1 MKNPYEVLGVRQN
14 ASQDEIRA
22 AYKELVKKYH
32 PDRYQNN
39 PLADLAQ
46 EKLQEINEAYDTLT
60 KNGNGNYSN
69 FNNNASYQSTGT
81 HQNTPTQEF
90 MEIRRYLDLGNLSA
104 AEQMLAQISNRN
116 AEWFFLS
123 GILSYRKGWYD
134 DASSKIKTAVSMDP
148 SNFEYQRALNSIMNA
163 GQAYRNVSYGKGY
176 SSNDDLLCKLFQCY
190 VCTDCLC
197 PCF

>member
-1 MKNPYEVLGVRQN
+1 MKNPYEVLGVSQN
-14 ASQDEIRA
+14 ASQDEIKA

-46 EKLQEINEAYDTLT
+46 EKLQEINEAYDALT
-60 KNGNGNYSN
+60 KNASSNN
-69 FNNNASYQSTGT
+69 FNNSTSYQNAGGQSTR
-81 HQNTPTQEF
+81 PTQEF
-90 MEIRRYLDLGNLSA
+90 MEVRRYLDLGNLPA
-104 AEQMLAQISNRN
+104 AEQMLSQISNRN

-134 DASSKIKTAVSMDP
+134 DASAKIKTAVSMDP
-148 SNFEYQRALNSIMNA
+148 NNFEYQRALNTIVNA
-163 GQAYRNVSYGKGY
+163 GPAYRNASYGRGY
-176 SSNDDLLCKLFQCY
+176 NRNDDMLCKLLQCY

>member
-81 HQNTPTQEF
+81 HQNAPTQEF

-176 SSNDDLLCKLFQCY
+176 SSNDG
-190 VCTDCLC
+190 
-197 PCF
+197 